1 MPSVS
6 SGDQGCILSGAAA
19 SGTHVNGGIYAAYGW
34 NSGTTTYSGGAVY
47 AGAIEG
53 RRQVK
58 LQIAHDVPGCIRMK
72 LPSAKGDLAGGLVAA
87 VGPARFSDDLGS

>member
-1 MPSVS
+1 VS

-53 RRQVK
+53 RRHESQN
-58 LQIAHDVPGCIRMK
+58 VPGCIRTK
-72 LPSAKGDLAGGLVAA
+72 VPSAKGDLAGGLVAA

>member
-1 MPSVS
+1 MK
-6 SGDQGCILSGAAA
+6 
-19 SGTHVNGGIYAAYGW
+19 
-34 NSGTTTYSGGAVY
+34 
-47 AGAIEG
+47 
-53 RRQVK
+53 VK